1 MNKPG
6 TYLVSLSAYVKNYD
20 VAVFQIAVKKGEH
33 NNIVTL
39 YSDHEDDVDGFDG
52 AGTIS
57 KSTIYHLDHG
67 DEISVEILSADG
79 DSKLTN
85 AMISIF
91 ALNTPDCPSFKFSCN
106 NKNSHWNCDGDDECD
121 DGSDERG

>member
-33 NNIVTL
+33 NNNVTL
-39 YSDHEDDVDGFDG
+39 YSHHEDDVDGFDG

-57 KSTIYHLDHG
+57 NSTIYHLDHG
-67 DEISVEILSADG
+67 DEISVEILSADEA
-79 DSKLTN
+79 DQRHDQYLCSDYSRL
-85 AMISIF
+85 
-91 ALNTPDCPSFKFSCN
+91 SFVQVHARQQEVQQHEVHQQKV
-106 NKNSHWNCDGDDECD
+106 
-121 DGSDERG
+121 

>member
-67 DEISVEILSADG
+67 DEISVEILSAGEADQHH
-79 DSKLTN
+79 DQYLCSDYSRL
-85 AMISIF
+85 
-91 ALNTPDCPSFKFSCN
+91 SFV
-106 NKNSHWNCDGDDECD
+106 
-121 DGSDERG
+121 

>member
-39 YSDHEDDVDGFDG
+39 YSFDG
-52 AGTIS
+52 ASTIS

-91 ALNTPDCPSFKFSCN
+91 ALTTPDCPSSKFTRN
-106 NKNSHWNCDGDDECD
+106 NKNSHWRCDGDDECD